1 VLLTTAGVAVVGYT
15 VLDLPWAMAFALGA
29 VVSPTDPAAATAIMH
44 RLGALRRIVNTVE
57 AESLFNDA
65 AALVAY
71 RVALGAAVAG
81 SFSLVEA
88 GVEFVLATAGGV
100 ALGLAVAFVI
110 GEIRRRLDDP
120 STEITLSLFTGY
132 AAYLPA
138 EELHL
143 SGVLAVV
150 AAGLYLGWRAP
161 ELASATTRLQAF
173 AVWEVLRFLL
183 NAILFI
189 LIGLQLPVVLDE
201 LTDRSLPELV
211 GYGALVTAAVI
222 GIRFVWLFTTPYV
235 VRALDRRP
243 QQVARRVG
251 AAPRVVVAWSGLR
264 GAVSM
269 AAALALPLETDAGTP
284 LPGRD
289 LIVFV
294 TFVVVLVTV
303 VGQGLTLPALIRRL
317 GVAADGR
324 EEEHEELVARLTASK
339 AALTELEALATE
351 GWASDDTIE
360 RVRVDY
366 MQRKRRFAARA
377 GKIEDDGYEDESLA
391 RERVL
396 RRLYQAE
403 RHTVVALRNAGDI
416 SNEIMHRIE
425 RELDLE
431 EAQLEA

>member
-161 ELASATTRLQAF
+161 ELASPTSRLQAF

-303 VGQGLTLPALIRRL
+303 VGQGLMLPALIRRL

-324 EEEHEELVARLTASK
+324 EEEHEELVARLAASK
-339 AALTELEALATE
+339 AALTELEALAAE
-351 GWASDDTIE
+351 GWAGDDTIE

-366 MQRKRRFAARA
+366 MQRKRRFAVRA